1 MGLFRPWPD
10 RADHHHLL
18 LLLDDDLL
26 VLLGLLDDDLLLGGG
41 YADWDDG
48 QAEQRDGD
56 KGKL

>member
-1 MGLFRPWPD
+1 LN
-10 RADHHHLL
+10 
-18 LLLDDDLL
+18 DDLL

-41 YADWDDG
+41 HADWDDG